1 MITRRTK
8 LLLIS
13 ALVATTATASA
24 RDHQM
29 EAHLGI
35 GRTLFGESLDDATQG
50 NLGLGY
56 VLNDRWTLELIAS
69 EFNTESSETGV
80 DVRGT
85 QFRLDALHHFGEGKW
100 RPYVAFG
107 AGNQRLSPDGGT
119 PRPSHQDM
127 VNLGVGMK
135 NRFARN
141 WEWRTEVRAFNSV
154 DEHFTDISFSTG
166 ISFLFGHYDKPAAVV
181 AAAPTPAPAP
191 VQEVD
196 SDGDGVFDPRD
207 KCPDTARRYKVD
219 ADGCPM
225 ELTEAVS
232 INLAVTFDTNSA
244 VVKDEYIGEVR
255 KVAEFMNQ
263 YLNTNVTVEGHSD
276 SSGADAYNK
285 SLSQR
290 RADAVRDVLVQRLG
304 IEAERVTA
312 MGYGEERPVADNNTA
327 EGRAINRRVVA
338 EIGTSVTT
346 KVTR

>member
-13 ALVATTATASA
+13 ALIAASTTASA

-35 GRTLFGESLDDATQG
+35 GRVLFGESLDDATQG

-69 EFNTESSETGV
+69 EFNTEANETGA

-85 QFRLDALHHFGEGKW
+85 QFRLDGLYHFGEGKW
-100 RPYVAFG
+100 RPYVALG
-107 AGNQRLSPDGGT
+107 AGNQRLSPEGGD
-119 PRPSHQDM
+119 PSHQDM
-127 VNLGVGMK
+127 INLGLGMK
-135 NRFARN
+135 NRLARN

-181 AAAPTPAPAP
+181 AAAQAPAPAP
-191 VQEVD
+191 VQEID
-196 SDGDGVFDPRD
+196 SDGDGVFDSLD
-207 KCPDTARRYKVD
+207 KCPDTPRRYKVD

-232 INLAVTFDTNSA
+232 IELAVTFDTNSA
-244 VVKDEYIGEVR
+244 VVKDEYIPEVR

-263 YLNTNVTVEGHSD
+263 YLNTNVTVEGHTD
-276 SSGADAYNK
+276 SSGSDAYNK

-304 IEAERVTA
+304 IEAERVTSV
-312 MGYGEERPVADNNTA
+312 GYGEERPVADNNTV
-327 EGRAINRRVVA
+327 EGRAANRRVVA

-346 KVTR
+346 NVTR

>member
-13 ALVATTATASA
+13 ALIAATTTASA

-29 EAHLGI
+29 EAHLGV
-35 GRTLFGESLDDATQG
+35 GRVLFGENLDDATQG

-56 VLNDRWTLELIAS
+56 VLSDRWTLELIAS
-69 EFNTESSETGV
+69 EFEAEANETGA

-85 QFRLDALHHFGEGKW
+85 QFRLDGLYHFGEGKW
-100 RPYVAFG
+100 RPYVALG
-107 AGNQRLSPDGGT
+107 AGNQRLSPEGGN
-119 PRPSHQDM
+119 PSHQDM
-127 VNLGVGMK
+127 INVGLGMK

-154 DEHFTDISFSTG
+154 DEHFTDVSFSTG
-166 ISFLFGHYDKPAAVV
+166 ISFLFGHYNKPAAVV
-181 AAAPTPAPAP
+181 AAAPAPAPAP
-191 VQEVD
+191 VQEID
-196 SDGDGVFDPRD
+196 SDGDGVFDSRD

-219 ADGCPM
+219 VDGCPM
-225 ELTEAVS
+225 ELTKAVS
-232 INLAVTFDTNSA
+232 IDLAVTFDTNSA

-263 YLNTNVTVEGHSD
+263 YLNTNVTVEGHTD
-276 SSGADAYNK
+276 SSGSDAYNK

-304 IEAERVTA
+304 IEAERVTSV
-312 MGYGEERPVADNNTA
+312 GYGEERPIADNNTV
-327 EGRAINRRVVA
+327 EGRAVNRRVVA